1 MKPTSN
7 YKMSKTLKMRLTSA
21 MYKRDLLP
29 YWKRAMIDAEL
40 TQDVSKKTSQKREK
54 NTDVDAD

>member
-1 MKPTSN
+1 
-7 YKMSKTLKMRLTSA
+7 

>member
-1 MKPTSN
+1 MKSTST
-7 YKMSKTLKMRLTSA
+7 YKMSKTLKMRLSST

-54 NTDVDAD
+54 NTDVDTD